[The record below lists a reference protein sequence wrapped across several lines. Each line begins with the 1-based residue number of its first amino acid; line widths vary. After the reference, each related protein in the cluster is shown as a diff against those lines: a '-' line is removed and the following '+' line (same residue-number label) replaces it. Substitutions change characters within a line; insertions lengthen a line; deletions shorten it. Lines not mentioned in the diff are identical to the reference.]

1 MSKSNPLQRVAQYG
15 QSIWLDSISR
25 AMIASGKL
33 QRMLDDNAVVGV
45 TSNPTIFQQ
54 AIAGSDDYNREIAEL
69 RAAGHDDVAIY
80 ETLACADIANA
91 CDVLRPVYQRS
102 GGVDGR
108 VSIEVNPHLADDAA
122 GTIAEAQRLWSRI
135 NRPNLMIKIPAT
147 AAGISA
153 VEEVIAAGI
162 SVNVTL
168 LFAVSRYEAVMEA
181 YLRGLERRVAA
192 GLPISDIHSVASFFI
207 SRVDT
212 LVDKQL
218 AAVNADAALF
228 GRAAVANARVAYQAY
243 RRVFAGSR
251 WNALAAHSANA
262 QRPLWASTSTKNPA
276 YPDTLYI
283 AELIGAPTV
292 NTVPENALLAFADHG
307 IVRGATIEDDVAGA
321 QQLLAQ
327 IAALGID
334 MERNCA
340 VDLVDAGVKSFKD
353 SFDQLIGAI
362 QTKG

>member
-1 MSKSNPLQRVAQYG
+1 MKINPLKRTAQYG

-25 AMIASGKL
+25 AMISSGKL
-33 QRMLDDNAVVGV
+33 QRMIDENAVVGV

-54 AIAGSDDYNREIAEL
+54 AIAGSDAYNAEIAEL
-69 RAAGHDDVAIY
+69 RAAGHADLAIY
-80 ETLACADIANA
+80 ETLACGDIANA
-91 CDVLRPVYQRS
+91 CDVLLPLYARS

-108 VSIEVNPHLADDAA
+108 VSIEVNPYLADDAA
-122 GTIAEAQRLWSRI
+122 GTIDEAQRLWSRI

-153 VEEVIAAGI
+153 FEEVIAAGI

-181 YLRGLERRVAA
+181 YLRGLERRAAA
-192 GLPISDIHSVASFFI
+192 GLPVDAIHSVASFFI

-218 AAVNADAALF
+218 SALKADGALQ
-228 GRAAVANARVAYQAY
+228 GKAAVANARMAYQAF
-243 RRVFAGSR
+243 RRVFSGPR
-251 WNALAAHSANA
+251 WAALAALGANA

-283 AELIGAPTV
+283 SELIGAPTV

-307 IVRGATIEDDVAGA
+307 VVRGLTIEEDVAGA
-321 QQLLAQ
+321 EALLAQ
-327 IAALGID
+327 IAELGID
-334 MERNCA
+334 MEHNTA
-340 VDLVDAGVKSFKD
+340 VELVNAGVKAFQD

-362 QTKG
+362 RSRG